1 MVSRLQGPSRRFAL
15 LSFSVA
21 ATAAAAGIV
30 YAFARFPGGYDWAYT
45 VISKLASVRQNPD
58 GARWLAGSLLVAV
71 AFLWPVARYFGRTYG
86 REGALPRAAV
96 VTLKVG
102 LVGAALLGLEGT
114 FVLEYSRRVDNAH
127 EAVALVTF
135 LGFYGG
141 VLGLFAHR
149 IRSGVRHALPALSV
163 VLPLVAVGVSQLI
176 LYLDQRDLGWVGPDW
191 RAMGVP
197 VWLSFAFW
205 QWLAVLFLGVGLGYL
220 VASGPPRG
228 GRSGPGLPSDPS
240 GENVEVVHP
249 APGGSSPRPDPQAEA
264 SPPGPEP

>member
-1 MVSRLQGPSRRFAL
+1 MLSRLPALSRRSAL
-15 LSFSVA
+15 LCFSTA
-21 ATAAAAGIV
+21 ATLVAAGIL
-30 YAFARFPGGYDWAYT
+30 YAFAQYPEGFDWAYT
-45 VISKLASVRQNPD
+45 VISALASLRQNPD
-58 GARWLAGSLLVAV
+58 GGRWLAASLLVAV
-71 AFLWPVARYFGRTYG
+71 AFLWPMARYFADTYG

-114 FVLEYSRRVDNAH
+114 FDLQYSRRVDKAH

-149 IRSGVRHALPALSV
+149 IVSGARHALPALAV
-163 VLPLVAVGVSQLI
+163 VLPLVAIGISQLI

-191 RAMGVP
+191 RAIGVP

-205 QWLAVLFLGVGLGYL
+205 QWLAVLFLGMGLGYL
-220 VASGPPRG
+220 VASGPPLGDGRRG
-228 GRSGPGLPSDPS
+228 GLRPGPS
-240 GENVEVVHP
+240 GENVEPETVNPKREP
-249 APGGSSPRPDPQAEA
+249 A
-264 SPPGPEP
+264 